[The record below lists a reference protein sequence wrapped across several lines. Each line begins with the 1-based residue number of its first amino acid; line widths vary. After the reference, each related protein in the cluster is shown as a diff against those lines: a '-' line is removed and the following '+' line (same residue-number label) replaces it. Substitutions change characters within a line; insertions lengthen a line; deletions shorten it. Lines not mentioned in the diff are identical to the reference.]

1 MMKALETEPADAT
14 GRGTDGKFATGNAF
28 GKGNPVQRHA
38 QRLRQLFVTAVS
50 EQDIRDIVL
59 KLVELAKAG
68 DIAAANLLLTRALG
82 KPSTTET
89 TFFSLD
95 DTPITELQQVTNLE
109 QAREYTLR
117 LQPDISDE
125 MLRLK
130 SNAYLRIARHF

>member
-1 MMKALETEPADAT
+1 MMTALETEPTDAT

-89 TFFSLD
+89 TLPLD

>member
-1 MMKALETEPADAT
+1 MMTALETEPTDAT
-14 GRGTDGKFATGNAF
+14 GRDQSGRFGPGNTFAT
-28 GKGNPVQRHA
+28 GNPVQRHA

-89 TFFSLD
+89 TLPLD

-117 LQPDISDE
+117 LQPNITDE
-125 MLRLK
+125 MLRIK
-130 SNAYLRIARHF
+130 SNAYLRIARHG

>member
-1 MMKALETEPADAT
+1 MMQTIETEPADAN
-14 GRGTDGKFATGNAF
+14 GRDQSGKFSAGNGF
-28 GKGNPVQRHA
+28 GKGNPTARHA
-38 QRLRQLFVTAVS
+38 QRLRQLFVTAVT

-89 TFFSLD
+89 TLPLD
-95 DTPITELQQVTNLE
+95 NTPITELQQVTNLE

-117 LQPDISDE
+117 LQPDITNE
-125 MLRLK
+125 MLTIK
-130 SNAYLRIARHF
+130 ANAYLRIARHG

>member
-1 MMKALETEPADAT
+1 MMTALETEPTDAT
-14 GRGTDGKFATGNAF
+14 GRDQSGRFGPGNTFAT
-28 GKGNPVQRHA
+28 GNPVQRHA

-89 TFFSLD
+89 TLPLD
-95 DTPITELQQVTNLE
+95 NTPITELQQVTNLE
-109 QAREYTLR
+109 QAREYTLQM
-117 LQPDISDE
+117 QPDITDE
-125 MLRLK
+125 MLRIK
-130 SNAYLRIARHF
+130 SNAYLRIARHG

>member
-1 MMKALETEPADAT
+1 MMTALETEPTDAT
-14 GRGTDGKFATGNAF
+14 GRDQSGRFGPGNTFAT
-28 GKGNPVQRHA
+28 GNPVQRHA

-117 LQPDISDE
+117 LQPNITDE
-125 MLRLK
+125 MLRIK